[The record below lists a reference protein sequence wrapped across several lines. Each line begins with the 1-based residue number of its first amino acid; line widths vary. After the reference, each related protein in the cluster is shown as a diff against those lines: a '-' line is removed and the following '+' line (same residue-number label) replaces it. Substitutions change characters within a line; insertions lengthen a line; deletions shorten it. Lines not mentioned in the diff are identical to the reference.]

1 MSKKMTAKEFIEK
14 KFFKGYPQHESD
26 YIGDKRLKDI
36 ELLMNQY
43 TLHIAEQ
50 AVQDEKNEYLS
61 DTGDNVCDRIL
72 SRIKTLTK

>member
-1 MSKKMTAKEFIEK
+1 MKAKEFIEK

-43 TLHIAEQ
+43 TLHIAEE
-50 AVQDEKNEYLS
+50 AVKKEIEVFGTVGEAFSKA
-61 DTGDNVCDRIL
+61 IL
-72 SRIKTLTK
+72 SRIKQLTND